1 MATKPRAGKRGR
13 PKRPPKQDDIAA
25 DELALA
31 EELLR
36 KGKEE
41 HAEFV
46 AGFRKFMK
54 QMGIKGKPISP
65 KKLRERMIREG
76 LDPNGN
82 EFSQGIIAMREE

>member
-1 MATKPRAGKRGR
+1 MPTRNKPGKRK
-13 PKRPPKQDDIAA
+13 PAKRRPKQDDIAA
-25 DELALA
+25 EELALA

-41 HAEFV
+41 EPDLI

-65 KKLRERMIREG
+65 KKLRERMIKEG

>member
-1 MATKPRAGKRGR
+1 MPTRNKPGKRK
-13 PKRPPKQDDIAA
+13 PAKRRPKQDDIAA
-25 DELALA
+25 EELALA
-31 EELLR
+31 DELLR

-41 HAEFV
+41 HAELV

-54 QMGIKGKPISP
+54 QMGIKGKPVSP
-65 KKLRERMIREG
+65 KKLREMAINEG